1 MEKKKL
7 KKPYEDVAIEILAI
21 KSGDVITTSGEIGD
35 SGYDPGSW
43 T

>member
-1 MEKKKL
+1 MKKKKI
-7 KKPYEDVAIEILAI
+7 KKPYEDVTIEVLNIQQN
-21 KSGDVITTSGEIGD
+21 DVITTSEIGD